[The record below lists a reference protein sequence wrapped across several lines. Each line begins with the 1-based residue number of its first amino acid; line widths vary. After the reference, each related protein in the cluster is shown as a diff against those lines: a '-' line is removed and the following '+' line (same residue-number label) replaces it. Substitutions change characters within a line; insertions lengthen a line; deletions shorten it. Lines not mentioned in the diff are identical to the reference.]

1 MRAYARGLLDQITLV
16 HGPLAMLHDY
26 FAHAEAAIRERG
38 LWLRFRTDFDHLVEL
53 NRQHAD
59 SWPALMPIFH
69 PGYSALR
76 IDNAFWLEAVDG
88 DGEAVATHSARL
100 FEWRETNLA
109 KEMRSLRVFFAD
121 PQPHRAAGD
130 WVEIDAPA
138 AKRIRGRTMGGG
150 SVWVRPDYRRWGLA
164 SIVPK
169 ISRAYA
175 LTRWNIDYNWAV
187 MEGKT
192 HAMGLSRSNGFH
204 VEPKVVTR
212 LKAWRDDLT
221 VLFLWM
227 SRDDILADIRAT
239 LDHATVE
246 SARLI
251 EMQKS
256 SMSPDA
262 SRHGMSSRS

>member
-1 MRAYARGLLDQITLV
+1 MHAFARGLLDQITLV
-16 HGPLAMLHDY
+16 HGPLGMLRDY
-26 FAHAEAAIRERG
+26 FEEVEAAIRDRG
-38 LWLRFRTDFDHLVEL
+38 LRLRFRTDFDHLVEL

-69 PGYSALR
+69 PGHSALR
-76 IDNAFWLEAVDG
+76 IDNAFWLEAIDG
-88 DGEAVATHSARL
+88 DGETVATHSARL
-100 FEWRETNLA
+100 FDWHETNLA
-109 KEMRSLRVFFAD
+109 EEMRSLRIFFAD
-121 PQPHRAAGD
+121 PKPHRAAGD

-138 AKRIRGRTMGGG
+138 AARIRGRTMAGG
-150 SVWVRPDYRRWGLA
+150 SVWVRPDCRRWGLA

-204 VEPKVVTR
+204 VEAKVVTR

-227 SRDDILADIRAT
+227 SRDDILADMRAT

-251 EMQKS
+251 EMQNS
-256 SMSPDA
+256 SMSPEG